1 MWIRMTILVQSNN
14 WKLIQKYD
22 QFYIRYDNEQAN
34 SFVYD
39 VFVTKAQ
46 ANRILN
52 TIDDPFALEQSL
64 LTYYQEH
71 ITELQDY
78 FITTAITDYVYLLCQ
93 CSSNDANHFLTSLNQ
108 HPDLRMLLYKTVM
121 KNKMNKE
128 TGLAFYEIYR
138 PLIDARESKKER
150 VYVVSKTDR
159 E

>member
-22 QFYIRYDNEQAN
+22 QFYIRYDNEQVN

-138 PLIDARESKKER
+138 QLIDARESKKER
-150 VYVVSKTDR
+150 AYVVSKTDR

>member
-1 MWIRMTILVQSNN
+1 MTILVQSNN

-39 VFVTKAQ
+39 VSVTKAQ
-46 ANRILN
+46 ANRMLD
-52 TIDDPFALEQSL
+52 TIYDPFVLEQSL

-138 PLIDARESKKER
+138 QLIDARESKKER
-150 VYVVSKTDR
+150 AYVVSKTDR

>member
-1 MWIRMTILVQSNN
+1 MTILVQSNN

-39 VFVTKAQ
+39 VFVTKAH

-138 PLIDARESKKER
+138 QLIDARESKKER
-150 VYVVSKTDR
+150 AYVVSKTDR

>member
-1 MWIRMTILVQSNN
+1 MTILVQSNN

-39 VFVTKAQ
+39 VSVTKAQ
-46 ANRILN
+46 ANRMLD
-52 TIDDPFALEQSL
+52 TIDDPFVLEQSL

-78 FITTAITDYVYLLCQ
+78 FITTALTDYVYLLCQ

-121 KNKMNKE
+121 KNKMNNE

-138 PLIDARESKKER
+138 QLIDARESKKER
-150 VYVVSKTDR
+150 AYVVSKTDR

>member
-46 ANRILN
+46 ANRMLD
-52 TIDDPFALEQSL
+52 TIDDPFVLEQSL

-78 FITTAITDYVYLLCQ
+78 FITTALTDYVYLLCQ
-93 CSSNDANHFLTSLNQ
+93 CPSNEANHFLTSLNQ

-121 KNKMNKE
+121 KNKMDKE

-138 PLIDARESKKER
+138 QLIDARESKKER
-150 VYVVSKTDR
+150 AYVVSKTDR

>member
-39 VFVTKAQ
+39 VSVTKAQ
-46 ANRILN
+46 ANRMLD
-52 TIDDPFALEQSL
+52 TIDDPFVLEQSL

-128 TGLAFYEIYR
+128 MGLAFYEIYR
-138 PLIDARESKKER
+138 QLIDARESKKER
-150 VYVVSKTDR
+150 AYVVSKTDR

>member
-39 VFVTKAQ
+39 VSVTKAQ
-46 ANRILN
+46 ANRMLD
-52 TIDDPFALEQSL
+52 TIDDPFVLEQSL

-78 FITTAITDYVYLLCQ
+78 FITTALTDYVYLLCQ
-93 CSSNDANHFLTSLNQ
+93 CPSNEANHFLTSLNQ

-138 PLIDARESKKER
+138 QLIDARESKKER
-150 VYVVSKTDR
+150 AYVVSKTDR

>member
-1 MWIRMTILVQSNN
+1 MTILVQSNN

-39 VFVTKAQ
+39 VSVTKAQ
-46 ANRILN
+46 ANRILD

-78 FITTAITDYVYLLCQ
+78 FLTTAITDYVYLLCQ
-93 CSSNDANHFLTSLNQ
+93 CPANEANHFLTSLNQ

-121 KNKMNKE
+121 KNKMDKE

-138 PLIDARESKKER
+138 QLIDARESKKER
-150 VYVVSKTDR
+150 AYVVSKTDR

>member
-78 FITTAITDYVYLLCQ
+78 FITTALTDYVYLLCQ
-93 CSSNDANHFLTSLNQ
+93 CPSNEANHFLTSLNQ

-121 KNKMNKE
+121 KNKMDKE
-128 TGLAFYEIYR
+128 TGIAFYEIYR
-138 PLIDARESKKER
+138 QLIDTRESKKER
-150 VYVVSKTDR
+150 AYVVSKTDR

>member
-1 MWIRMTILVQSNN
+1 MTILVQSNN

-39 VFVTKAQ
+39 VSVTKVQ
-46 ANRILN
+46 ANRMLD
-52 TIDDPFALEQSL
+52 TIDDPFVLEQSL

-138 PLIDARESKKER
+138 QLIDARESKKER
-150 VYVVSKTDR
+150 AYVVSKTDR

>member
-39 VFVTKAQ
+39 VSVTKAQ
-46 ANRILN
+46 ANRMLD
-52 TIDDPFALEQSL
+52 TIDDPFVLEQSL

-138 PLIDARESKKER
+138 QLIDARESKKER
-150 VYVVSKTDR
+150 AYVVSKTDR

>member
-1 MWIRMTILVQSNN
+1 MTILVQSNN

-93 CSSNDANHFLTSLNQ
+93 CSSNDANHFLTSLKQ

-138 PLIDARESKKER
+138 QLIDARESKKER
-150 VYVVSKTDR
+150 AYVVSKTDR

>member
-39 VFVTKAQ
+39 VSVTKAQ

-71 ITELQDY
+71 ITELQGY
-78 FITTAITDYVYLLCQ
+78 FITTALTDYVYLLCQ
-93 CSSNDANHFLTSLNQ
+93 CPSNEANHFLTSLNQ

-138 PLIDARESKKER
+138 QLIDARESKKER
-150 VYVVSKTDR
+150 AYVVSKTDR

>member
-39 VFVTKAQ
+39 ISVTKAQ
-46 ANRILN
+46 ANRMLD
-52 TIDDPFALEQSL
+52 TIDDPFVLEQSL

-78 FITTAITDYVYLLCQ
+78 FITTALTDYVYLLCQ
-93 CSSNDANHFLTSLNQ
+93 CPSNEANHFLTSLNQ

-138 PLIDARESKKER
+138 QLIDARESKKER
-150 VYVVSKTDR
+150 AYVVSKTDR

>member
-138 PLIDARESKKER
+138 QLIDARESKKER
-150 VYVVSKTDR
+150 AYVVSKTDR

>member
-1 MWIRMTILVQSNN
+1 MTILVQSNN

-39 VFVTKAQ
+39 VSVTKAQ

-78 FITTAITDYVYLLCQ
+78 FITTALTDYVYLLCQ
-93 CSSNDANHFLTSLNQ
+93 CPSNEANHFLTSLNQ

-138 PLIDARESKKER
+138 QLIDARESKKER
-150 VYVVSKTDR
+150 AYVVSKTDR

>member
-46 ANRILN
+46 ANRMLN

-138 PLIDARESKKER
+138 QLIDARESKKER
-150 VYVVSKTDR
+150 AYVVSKTDR

>member
-1 MWIRMTILVQSNN
+1 MTILVQSNN

-39 VFVTKAQ
+39 VSVTKAQ
-46 ANRILN
+46 ANRMLD
-52 TIDDPFALEQSL
+52 TIDDPFVLEQSL

-78 FITTAITDYVYLLCQ
+78 FITTALTDYVYLLCQ

-138 PLIDARESKKER
+138 QLIDARESKKER
-150 VYVVSKTDR
+150 AYVVSKTDR

>member
-1 MWIRMTILVQSNN
+1 MTILVQSNN

-138 PLIDARESKKER
+138 QLIDARESKKER
-150 VYVVSKTDR
+150 AYVVSKTDR

>member
-1 MWIRMTILVQSNN
+1 MTILVQSNN

-39 VFVTKAQ
+39 VSVTKAQ
-46 ANRILN
+46 ANRMLD

-138 PLIDARESKKER
+138 QLIDARESKKER
-150 VYVVSKTDR
+150 AYVVSKTDR

>member
-1 MWIRMTILVQSNN
+1 MTILVQSNN

-39 VFVTKAQ
+39 VSVTKAQ
-46 ANRILN
+46 ANRMLN

-78 FITTAITDYVYLLCQ
+78 FITTALTDYVYLLCQ
-93 CSSNDANHFLTSLNQ
+93 CPSNEANHFLTSLNQ

-138 PLIDARESKKER
+138 QLIDARESKKER
-150 VYVVSKTDR
+150 AYVVSKTDR

>member
-1 MWIRMTILVQSNN
+1 MTILVQSNN

-138 PLIDARESKKER
+138 QLIDARESKKER
-150 VYVVSKTDR
+150 AYVVSKTDR
-159 E
+159 Q

>member
-138 PLIDARESKKER
+138 QLIDARESKKER
-150 VYVVSKTDR
+150 AYVVSKTDQ

>member
-39 VFVTKAQ
+39 VSVTKAQ
-46 ANRILN
+46 ANRMLD

-138 PLIDARESKKER
+138 QLIDARESKKER
-150 VYVVSKTDR
+150 AYVVSKTDR

>member
-1 MWIRMTILVQSNN
+1 MTILVQSNN

-52 TIDDPFALEQSL
+52 TIDDPFVLEQSL

-78 FITTAITDYVYLLCQ
+78 FITTALTDYVYLLCQ
-93 CSSNDANHFLTSLNQ
+93 CPSNEANHFLTSLNQ

-121 KNKMNKE
+121 KNKMDKE
-128 TGLAFYEIYR
+128 TGIAFYEIYR
-138 PLIDARESKKER
+138 QLIDARESKKER
-150 VYVVSKTDR
+150 AYVVSKTDR

>member
-138 PLIDARESKKER
+138 QLIDARESKKER
-150 VYVVSKTDR
+150 AYVVSKTDR
-159 E
+159 D

>member
-1 MWIRMTILVQSNN
+1 MTILVQSNN

-78 FITTAITDYVYLLCQ
+78 FITTALTDYVYLLCQ
-93 CSSNDANHFLTSLNQ
+93 CPSNEANHFLTSLNQ

-138 PLIDARESKKER
+138 QLIDARESKKER
-150 VYVVSKTDR
+150 AYVVSKTDR

>member
-1 MWIRMTILVQSNN
+1 MTILVQSNN

-39 VFVTKAQ
+39 IFVTKAQ

-138 PLIDARESKKER
+138 QLIDARESKKER
-150 VYVVSKTDR
+150 AYVVSKTDR

>member
-93 CSSNDANHFLTSLNQ
+93 CPSNEANHFLTSLNQ

-121 KNKMNKE
+121 KNKMDKE
-128 TGLAFYEIYR
+128 TGIAFYEIYR
-138 PLIDARESKKER
+138 QLIDTRESKKER
-150 VYVVSKTDR
+150 AYVVSKTDR

>member
-1 MWIRMTILVQSNN
+1 ML
-14 WKLIQKYD
+14 D
-22 QFYIRYDNEQAN
+22 
-34 SFVYD
+34 
-39 VFVTKAQ
+39 
-46 ANRILN
+46 
-52 TIDDPFALEQSL
+52 TIDDPFVLEQSL

-138 PLIDARESKKER
+138 QLIDARESKKER
-150 VYVVSKTDR
+150 AYVVSKTDR

>member
-1 MWIRMTILVQSNN
+1 MTILVQSNN

-46 ANRILN
+46 ANWILN

-138 PLIDARESKKER
+138 QLIDARESKKER
-150 VYVVSKTDR
+150 AYVVSKTDR

>member
-1 MWIRMTILVQSNN
+1 MTILVQSNN

-46 ANRILN
+46 ANRMLD

-138 PLIDARESKKER
+138 QLIDARESKKER
-150 VYVVSKTDR
+150 AYVVSKTDR

>member
-1 MWIRMTILVQSNN
+1 MWIRKTILVQSNN

-78 FITTAITDYVYLLCQ
+78 FITTALTDYVYLLCQ
-93 CSSNDANHFLTSLNQ
+93 CPSNEANHFLTSLNQ

-121 KNKMNKE
+121 KNKMDKE
-128 TGLAFYEIYR
+128 TGIAFYEIYR
-138 PLIDARESKKER
+138 QLIDTRESKKER
-150 VYVVSKTDR
+150 AYVVSKTDR

>member
-93 CSSNDANHFLTSLNQ
+93 FSSNDANHFLTSLNQ

-138 PLIDARESKKER
+138 QLIDARESKKER
-150 VYVVSKTDR
+150 AYVVSKTDR

>member
-39 VFVTKAQ
+39 VSVTKAQ
-46 ANRILN
+46 ANRMLD
-52 TIDDPFALEQSL
+52 TIDDPFVLEQSL

-78 FITTAITDYVYLLCQ
+78 FITTALTDYVYLLCQ
-93 CSSNDANHFLTSLNQ
+93 CPSNEANHFLTSLNQ

-121 KNKMNKE
+121 KNKMDKE
-128 TGLAFYEIYR
+128 TGIAFYEIYR
-138 PLIDARESKKER
+138 QLIDTRESKKER
-150 VYVVSKTDR
+150 AYVVSKTDR

>member
-39 VFVTKAQ
+39 VSVTKAQ

-78 FITTAITDYVYLLCQ
+78 FITTALTDYVYLLCQ
-93 CSSNDANHFLTSLNQ
+93 CPSNEANHFLTSLNQ

-138 PLIDARESKKER
+138 QLIDARESKKER
-150 VYVVSKTDR
+150 AYVVSKTDR

>member
-39 VFVTKAQ
+39 VSVTKAQ
-46 ANRILN
+46 ANRMLD
-52 TIDDPFALEQSL
+52 TIDDPFVLEQSL

-78 FITTAITDYVYLLCQ
+78 FITTALTDYVYLLCQ

-138 PLIDARESKKER
+138 QLIDARESKKER
-150 VYVVSKTDR
+150 AYVVSKTDR

>member
-39 VFVTKAQ
+39 VSVTKAQ
-46 ANRILN
+46 ANRMLD
-52 TIDDPFALEQSL
+52 TIDDPFILEQSL
-64 LTYYQEH
+64 LTYYQGH

-138 PLIDARESKKER
+138 QLIDARESKKER
-150 VYVVSKTDR
+150 AYVVSKTDR

>member
-1 MWIRMTILVQSNN
+1 MTILVQSNN

-46 ANRILN
+46 ANRMLD
-52 TIDDPFALEQSL
+52 TIDDPFVLEQSL

-78 FITTAITDYVYLLCQ
+78 FITTALTDYVYLLCQ
-93 CSSNDANHFLTSLNQ
+93 CPSNEANHFLTSLNQ

-138 PLIDARESKKER
+138 QLIDARESKKER
-150 VYVVSKTDR
+150 AYVVSKTDR

>member
-46 ANRILN
+46 ANRMLD
-52 TIDDPFALEQSL
+52 TIDDPFVLEQSL

-78 FITTAITDYVYLLCQ
+78 FITTALTDYVYLLCQ

-138 PLIDARESKKER
+138 QLIDARESKKER
-150 VYVVSKTDR
+150 AYVVSKTDR